1 MTLVELTSSDFAVS
15 QNGGDAITIV
25 RSDDFSPGA
34 LTGDV
39 VVTNP
44 NYNNK
49 PGYIIA
55 HSPYCPHCVNKEPL
69 YKQVADYLTPLG
81 VTVGK
86 LDCSNTANKQACEI
100 LGIDGVPSVYT
111 VSNAG
116 TVSSYNGRQDF
127 KSFVDHACK
136 TLGICAALGGAK
148 PALLNE
154 LEKPLDTFSRI
165 YKLVGGVK
173 RKTSKNRRPKA
184 SKTKKRPAP
193 KANNGKRSNTRP
205 KSKRSNRKSSSR
217 TRSKNSTRK
226 KSHAKRRRNRSSKS
240 SSKKKA

>member
-148 PALLNE
+148 PFIPSA
-154 LEKPLDTFSRI
+154 
-165 YKLVGGVK
+165 GGAK
-173 RKTSKNRRPKA
+173 RKTTKNKRSKA
-184 SKTKKRPAP
+184 SKTKKRPTK
-193 KANNGKRSNTRP
+193 KANNGKRSNTRS

-217 TRSKNSTRK
+217 TRSKTSARK
-226 KSHAKRRRNRSSKS
+226 KSHAKRSRNRSSKS